1 NKAATELL
9 MSQLREYYKD
19 TDVNI
24 VLSNAGEMLS
34 VMDDK
39 IKDGKMT
46 GFATYMNRN
55 SKYYLDARNGGT
67 DLNMDGDYD
76 DPGET
81 SNPVSG
87 MGAPLLKSA
96 YVQNYGVL
104 NLYADRIHM
113 SAYPHAGAEDGTLA
127 CYMTAVAM
135 YTAITGNSP
144 VGLPVDTG
152 SKTLKGNYT
161 ARIDPEEDAA
171 LVKLVQEIVFG
182 VMVDNNESITEDAP
196 VRPSSQLA
204 IKSTFDESETAT
216 SKGKL
221 TMTDD
226 ISGGTLIWRE
236 IETNSSINYSAMPLF
251 CESLG
256 CIKINGRGT
265 TRYLA
270 LDLTSYMTVGHE
282 YDFSVQMQA
291 DLFVTDTLRG
301 QLWIK
306 LTKNDGTYELIKI
319 AEEYITGDVTQTGAL
334 KAVKGTYRHADETVT
349 KVEILTNV
357 QTLEGNNVT
366 KYFFDNFRMW
376 EMDEFTDVDIT
387 PVPAPL
393 AE

>member
-1 NKAATELL
+1 
-9 MSQLREYYKD
+9 MS
-19 TDVNI
+19 
-24 VLSNAGEMLS
+24 
-34 VMDDK
+34 
-39 IKDGKMT
+39 
-46 GFATYMNRN
+46 F
-55 SKYYLDARNGGT
+55 
-67 DLNMDGDYD
+67 GDYD
-76 DPGET
+76 DAGET

-113 SAYPHAGAEDGTLA
+113 SAYPHAGPDDGTLA

-152 SKTLKGNYT
+152 SKTLRGNYT

-204 IKSTFDESETAT
+204 IKSTFEESGTAT

-226 ISGGTLIWRE
+226 ISGGTLTWRE

-256 CIKINGRGT
+256 CININGRGT
-265 TRYLA
+265 TRYLG
-270 LDLTSYMTVGHE
+270 LDITSYMTVGHE
-282 YDFSVQMQA
+282 YDFSVDMQA
-291 DLFVTDTLRG
+291 ELFFTEYLRG

-319 AEEYITGDVTQTGAL
+319 AEEYITGAATQTGAL

-357 QTLEGNNVT
+357 QALEGNNVT

-376 EMDEFTDVDIT
+376 EFDEFTDVDIT